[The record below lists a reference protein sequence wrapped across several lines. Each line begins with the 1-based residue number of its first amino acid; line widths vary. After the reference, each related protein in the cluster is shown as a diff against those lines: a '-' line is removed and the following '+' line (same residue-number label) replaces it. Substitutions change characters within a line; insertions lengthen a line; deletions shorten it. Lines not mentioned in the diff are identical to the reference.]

1 MQFYTESIIKKKS
14 VPGAKAI
21 KFVFAALA
29 GLCLFL
35 SVAISLLFLI
45 GVVVFGFIYYVCAQY
60 LEIEYEY
67 IHTNEILDIDMVMQK
82 NGRKSL
88 LSIDL
93 NNVTVLAPLNSPA
106 LQPYR
111 NMKGRDFSGGMSRE
125 DLYVM
130 VCTVDNERNKLL
142 LKLEPKMLKSLK
154 DFMPTKIMDF

>member
-1 MQFYTESIIKKKS
+1 MNFYTESIIKKKS
-14 VPGAKAI
+14 IPGAKVI
-21 KFVFAALA
+21 KYLFAVLA
-29 GLCLFL
+29 GFCLFL

-45 GVVVFGFIYYVCAQY
+45 GVAVFGFIYYVCAQY

-93 NNVTVLAPLNSPA
+93 NNVIVLAPLNSPA

-111 NMKGRDFSGGMSRE
+111 DMPGRDFSGGISRE
-125 DLYVM
+125 NLYVM
-130 VCTVDNERNKLL
+130 VCTVDNEKNKLL
-142 LKLEPKMLKSLK
+142 LQLEPKMLKSLK
-154 DFMPTKIMDF
+154 GFMPSKVMEF